1 MWSAYLQKA
10 STEKEICDYINKVQ
24 EETGFSGF
32 YFLSF
37 DGNYKTITGET
48 GYLGLQG
55 NLDDKITQRNDIIM
69 NAALP
74 GKSQMLVLHV
84 LKLMELSGF
93 EYDAIAV
100 AY

>member
-1 MWSAYLQKA
+1 MAIIKRWQA
-10 STEKEICDYINKVQ
+10 
-24 EETGFSGF
+24 
-32 YFLSF
+32 
-37 DGNYKTITGET
+37 ET

-74 GKSQMLVLHV
+74 GKSQMLVFACPEV
-84 LKLMELSGF
+84 NGIYQGF

-100 AY
+100 AYDNSDIVKVLDIAAFHGRCRRICQFNRTDAL